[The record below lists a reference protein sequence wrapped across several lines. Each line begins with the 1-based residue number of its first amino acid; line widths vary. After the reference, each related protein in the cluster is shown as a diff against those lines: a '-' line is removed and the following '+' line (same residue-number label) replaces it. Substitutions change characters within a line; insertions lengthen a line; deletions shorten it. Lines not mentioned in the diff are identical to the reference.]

1 MTTLDAQKL
10 SDFYDSPLGEVSR
23 RIVGRVIRSRWANTT
38 GLTIAAL
45 GYGLPYLDRFRDRA
59 SRCVALMPSQ
69 QGAVVWPESAGCASA
84 LVWAD
89 MLPLPDASI
98 DRLLVAHALEAVER
112 PEALLEEAW
121 RVTAPQGRVIVVAPS
136 RRGIWARAD
145 RTPFGQGSPYSRAQ
159 LRELFNHAIL
169 SPVFWGEALYF
180 PPIARNYVIRSAS
193 AIERVGAALRLPFA
207 GVHVVEA
214 IKQVH
219 RPVGTHAV
227 ARSSTS
233 AATPR
238 PAAPNG
244 ASLRVRRIAAPDRDR
259 ASRCGADDERPFVGA
274 CAARVDP
281 GRPSVDVRE
290 VSLAGDRWPRW
301 PSACPSTAANRM
313 MP

>member
-1 MTTLDAQKL
+1 
-10 SDFYDSPLGEVSR
+10 
-23 RIVGRVIRSRWANTT
+23 
-38 GLTIAAL
+38 
-45 GYGLPYLDRFRDRA
+45 
-59 SRCVALMPSQ
+59 
-69 QGAVVWPESAGCASA
+69 
-84 LVWAD
+84 

-180 PPIARNYVIRSAS
+180 PPIARNYVIRSAP

-227 ARSSTS
+227 ARS
-233 AATPR
+233 
-238 PAAPNG
+238 
-244 ASLRVRRIAAPDRDR
+244 
-259 ASRCGADDERPFVGA
+259 
-274 CAARVDP
+274 
-281 GRPSVDVRE
+281 
-290 VSLAGDRWPRW
+290 
-301 PSACPSTAANRM
+301 
-313 MP
+313 